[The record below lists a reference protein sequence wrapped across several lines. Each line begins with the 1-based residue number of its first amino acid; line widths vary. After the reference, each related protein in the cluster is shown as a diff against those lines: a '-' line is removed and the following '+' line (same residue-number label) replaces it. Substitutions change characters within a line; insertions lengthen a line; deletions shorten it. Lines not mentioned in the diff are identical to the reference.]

1 MMNAKKIRNDFI
13 KFFQDKDHRFIRSS
27 SVVPF
32 DDQTL
37 LFTNAGMNQFKPIF
51 LGANKADY
59 QRAVNTQ
66 KCIRVSGKHNDLEEV
81 GIDVFHH
88 TFFEMLGNWS
98 FGDYYKKDAIKWSWE
113 LFTALWGLDKAR
125 LWVTVYK
132 DDDEAYN
139 LWLEQTDI
147 KKDRVLRFG
156 DKENFWE
163 MGDTGPCGPC
173 SEIHYYVGEEVEDQ
187 DPNGVNNT
195 DEYWELWN
203 LVFIQYDRQ
212 GDGTLIDLPEKHI
225 DTGAGLERIVTVLQ
239 DKRSNYE
246 TDLFQ
251 PIIKGIEA
259 ITGSKYNKDKVPH
272 HVIADHI
279 RMLSFAI
286 ADGAMPSNEG
296 RGYVLRR
303 ILRRAARFGRIL
315 GKKDPFLYK
324 LVDHVIEV
332 MGESF
337 PELVDKKIHIE
348 KVIESEESSFNST
361 LERGLIHFEKYISKH
376 NGDII
381 PGEEAFKLY
390 DTYGF
395 PLDLTQLMAREK
407 GLDVDEIG
415 FHKNM
420 KKQRERAK
428 ASGNFKQVPANLSW
442 VVISDREDST
452 FLGYEQ
458 IESQSYICKYAK
470 TDDYNILVLDQ
481 TPFYAESGGQIGD
494 TGIIKVGDDNMFV
507 LDCQKNGQEIH
518 HICSG
523 DFNNDIL
530 SDPVSC
536 KIDYDRRQRI
546 RKNHTATHLLHTAL
560 KKTLGDHVHQAGS
573 LVHPEYLRF
582 DLTHSEKI
590 STDEV
595 LVIENLVNDEIQKN
609 IALDI
614 SIKDFDVAKS
624 EGAEALFGEKYGDEV
639 RVISIGDFSMEL
651 CGGTHVTRTGDIGL
665 LKVIEES
672 SLAAGVRR
680 IVAVTGPEAISYIQK
695 NANIIH
701 ELQGILGTKADEIS
715 SRVNH
720 LIDERKELEKK
731 LKHKRNSS
739 TFSANTLM
747 EGAVKINDF
756 NILVSEVESESL
768 DELKGFGDKILNV
781 LGSGV
786 GILGS
791 DNGDKPSVVIVVT
804 DDIIKRGINA
814 GDLAKIIGKEMG
826 GGGGGKPSL
835 ATAGGKDSKSY
846 AMAMK
851 KSIDLI
857 KSELKKVED

>member
-1 MMNAKKIRNDFI
+1 MNAKQIRSDFI
-13 KFFQDKDHRFIRSS
+13 KFFQDRDHRFIRSS

-51 LGANKADY
+51 LGSNKADY

-81 GIDVFHH
+81 GVDVFHH

-98 FGDYYKKDAIKWSWE
+98 FGDYYKKEAIKWSWE
-113 LFTALWGLDKAR
+113 LFTELWGLDKSR

-132 DDDEAYN
+132 DDDEAHDI
-139 LWLEQTDI
+139 WLEQTDI
-147 KKDRVLRFG
+147 KKDRVLHFG
-156 DKENFWE
+156 DEYNFWE

-187 DPNGVNNT
+187 DPKGVNNT

-203 LVFIQYDRQ
+203 LVFIQYNRQ
-212 GDGTLIDLPEKHI
+212 GDGTLLDLPDKHI

-251 PIIKGIEA
+251 PIIKGIET
-259 ITGSKYNKDKVPH
+259 ITGSKYTKDKVSH
-272 HVIADHI
+272 HVIADHM

-303 ILRRAARFGRIL
+303 ILRRAARFGRML
-315 GKKDPFLYK
+315 GTKDPFLFK

-337 PELVDKKIHIE
+337 PELIDKKIHIE
-348 KVIESEESSFNST
+348 KVIESEESSFNNT
-361 LERGLIHFEKYISKH
+361 LERGLIHFEKYIRKH
-376 NGDII
+376 SGNVI
-381 PGEEAFKLY
+381 PGKEAFKLY

-395 PLDLTQLMAREK
+395 PLDLTQLMAREQ
-407 GLDVDEIG
+407 GLEVDETG
-415 FHKNM
+415 FHENM
-420 KKQRERAK
+420 NKQRERAK
-428 ASGNFKQVPANLSW
+428 ASGNFKQVSTDLPW
-442 VVISDREDST
+442 VVISDKKDSV
-452 FLGYEQ
+452 FLGYEE

-470 TDDYNILVLDQ
+470 TEEYTVLVLDQ

-494 TGIIKVGDDNMFV
+494 TGVITVGDDILTV
-507 LDCQKNGQEIH
+507 LDCQKNGKEFH

-523 DFNNDIL
+523 NFNNEVL

-546 RKNHTATHLLHTAL
+546 KKNHTATHLLHAAL

-573 LVHPEYLRF
+573 LVHPDYLRF

-590 STDEV
+590 STNE
-595 LVIENLVNDEIQKN
+595 LLEIESLVNDEIQKN
-609 IALDI
+609 VGLDI
-614 SIKDFDVAKS
+614 SIKDFDVAKA

-639 RVISIGDFSMEL
+639 RVISISDFSMEL
-651 CGGTHVTRTGDIGL
+651 CGGTHVNRTGDIGL

-680 IVAVTGPEAISYIQK
+680 LVAVTGPEAINYIQK
-695 NANIIH
+695 NANIVY
-701 ELQGILGTKADEIS
+701 ELQGVLGAKADEIS

-731 LKHKRNSS
+731 LKQKRSS
-739 TFSANTLM
+739 PTFNARALM
-747 EGAVKINDF
+747 DESVKVNDY
-756 NILVSEVESESL
+756 NILVSEIESESL
-768 DELKGFGDKILNV
+768 DELKGFGDSILNI
-781 LGSGV
+781 LGSG
-786 GILGS
+786 IALLGS
-791 DNGDKPSVVIVVT
+791 DKGSKPSVVIVVT
-804 DDIIKRGINA
+804 EDIINKGVNA
-814 GDLAKIIGKEMG
+814 GDLARIIGKEMG

-846 AMAMK
+846 TMAMRK
-851 KSIDLI
+851 GIDLI
-857 KSELKKVED
+857 KSELKKIGD

>member
-1 MMNAKKIRNDFI
+1 MNAKQIRSDFI
-13 KFFQDKDHRFIRSS
+13 KFFQDRDHRFIRSS

-51 LGANKADY
+51 LGSDKADY
-59 QRAVNTQ
+59 KRAVNTQ

-81 GIDVFHH
+81 GVDVFHH

-98 FGDYYKKDAIKWSWE
+98 FGDYYKKEAIKWSWE
-113 LFTALWGLDKAR
+113 LFTELWSLDKSR
-125 LWVTVYK
+125 LWVTVYN
-132 DDDEAYN
+132 DDDEAHDI
-139 LWLEQTDI
+139 WLQQTDI

-156 DKENFWE
+156 DEYNFWE

-173 SEIHYYVGEEVEDQ
+173 SEIHYYVGEEVADQ

-203 LVFIQYDRQ
+203 LVFIQYNRQ
-212 GDGTLIDLPEKHI
+212 GDGTLLDLPEKHI

-251 PIIKGIEA
+251 PIIKGIET
-259 ITGSKYNKDKVPH
+259 ITGSKYTKNKVSH
-272 HVIADHI
+272 HVIADHM

-303 ILRRAARFGRIL
+303 ILRRAARFGRML
-315 GKKDPFLYK
+315 GTKDPFLFK
-324 LVDHVIEV
+324 LVEYVIEV

-337 PELVDKKIHIE
+337 PELIDKKIHIE
-348 KVIESEESSFNST
+348 KVIESEESSFNNT
-361 LERGLIHFEKYISKH
+361 LEKGLIHFEKYITKNSG
-376 NGDII
+376 NVI
-381 PGEEAFKLY
+381 PGKEAFKLY

-395 PLDLTQLMAREK
+395 PLDLTQLMAREQ
-407 GLDVDEIG
+407 GFEVDETG
-415 FHKNM
+415 FHENM
-420 KKQRERAK
+420 NKQRERAK
-428 ASGNFKQVPANLSW
+428 ASGNFKQVSTDLPW
-442 VVISDREDST
+442 VVISDKKDSV
-452 FLGYEQ
+452 FLGYEE

-470 TDDYNILVLDQ
+470 TEEYTVLVLDQ

-494 TGIIKVGDDNMFV
+494 TGVITVGDDKLTV
-507 LDCQKNGQEIH
+507 LDCQKNGKEIH

-523 DFNNDIL
+523 TFNNEIY

-546 RKNHTATHLLHTAL
+546 KKNHTATHLLHAAL

-573 LVHPEYLRF
+573 LVHPDYLRF

-590 STDEV
+590 STNEV
-595 LVIENLVNDEIQKN
+595 LEIERLVNDEIQKN
-609 IALDI
+609 VGLDI
-614 SIKDFDVAKS
+614 SIKDFDVAKA

-639 RVISIGDFSMEL
+639 RVISISDFSMEL
-651 CGGTHVTRTGDIGL
+651 CGGTHVNRTGDIGL

-680 IVAVTGPEAISYIQK
+680 LVAVTGPEAINYVQK
-695 NANIIH
+695 NANIVY
-701 ELQGILGTKADEIS
+701 ELQGVLGTKADEIS

-731 LKHKRNSS
+731 LKQKRSS
-739 TFSANTLM
+739 SQFNARALM
-747 EGAVKINDF
+747 DESVKVNDY
-756 NILVSEVESESL
+756 NILVSEIESESL
-768 DELKGFGDKILNV
+768 DELKGFGDNILNV
-781 LGSGV
+781 LGSG
-786 GILGS
+786 IALLGS
-791 DNGDKPSVVIVVT
+791 DKGSKPSAVIVVT
-804 DDIIKRGINA
+804 EDIINKGVNA

-846 AMAMK
+846 AIAMRK
-851 KSIDLI
+851 GIDLI
-857 KSELKKVED
+857 KSELKKVEG